1 MADSEKPG
9 AAARVSARLTGPAKS
24 VDHET
29 LPEFLVREDECLT
42 ELQQS
47 LKRSRDLS
55 ESPRKI
61 EEPRGEQ
68 EAAADPDAEDQ
79 AAEEVVNA
87 DLRAFTK
94 TSPSSS
100 PKRTPT
106 RSVASAREH
115 PERRWPPMRRSM
127 IEQAGVLVAHGLHH
141 VDAVEEGEPRDANYL
156 QVVAA
161 GAPVC
166 TSVLRLRDPI
176 AQKPV
181 VNDSF
186 LLVNQTYVPSGDVHI
201 SAFSSL
207 DAVIEDYDITVLH
220 SVAYPSEYGA
230 FKAAVLQI
238 IAWFAKTT
246 ILAWNLMW
254 KYSLNAAS
262 ERMHSSDVQICRAR
276 FVGKRRVKAA
286 RSFWVDRMHRA
297 ARYSDNLIKQQ
308 LFEPCA
314 GSFDN
319 QPRLPFVYR
328 GGGRKPSARKR
339 KEQIIFDGLCK
350 LLQAV
355 SEEPE
360 SDPEEAPSDPGDR
373 LLESLQGI
381 VRQAKANGTSGLIQK
396 VKALVA
402 SFEQE
407 QRNDKPRPGMRVT
420 FAESETSA
428 RNQSAALTPSVER
441 KVQVAGAPQHANARP
456 ASQAGPKATEA
467 PKRPAPVIAG
477 KLCPEWCNSKEIRL
491 KDLQSLLNEGSEPS
505 GEFCLATVSKVTE
518 LVMLAQTH
526 GLTAKCALLIPAHC
540 KDDMDKKLSATHMW
554 VKIVGKGWIKCTA
567 VPLTS
572 SGLPTWPS
580 PAQVTVGEKDSV
592 DAPVQLTVRITTPKR
607 FVTATL
613 WQDLLKK
620 PNKVLADFLPAGA
633 FARSYGWKVKED
645 KLDSLL
651 VGYLKIPQEH
661 VKTLLD
667 VSGQWGLFFNQVAP
681 ALATELPVS
690 WIKPS
695 EKDLDPR
702 EYLKEALV
710 KANASKTCLAFRT
723 GGGSS
728 LGLRGVAPSEGPR
741 RWSLQSVPKH
751 WGPDTV
757 KQFLEK
763 QGWQDVAQLQSPKYK
778 SGKWTALA
786 TAPQLYKSQ
795 EKLIYTVGNV
805 DMIISLWRKAPRNF
819 HEEHLAVSQSWFES
833 SKAPEPDADMET
845 GVVTPTHKEAPPTVL
860 DSTQES
866 PEPEVQGN
874 KRKQESPAKKT
885 RTKIAACLANDKS
898 FQQTWFADAGATVD
912 TEAGN
917 PATTWQEYIETVKR
931 PHKWADS
938 WMIQAAAVVLKT
950 EVHVFKWCRRMD
962 ISPEW
967 IRFWQTEEHLLK
979 LAWVSCLFTR
989 NWPCPVCKVVLTA
1002 KGSSEKAVNAKL
1014 GEMRWAKEQAIEKHR
1029 KACEVEYDS

>member
-1 MADSEKPG
+1 M
-9 AAARVSARLTGPAKS
+9 LCFPATAT
-24 VDHET
+24 HT
-29 LPEFLVREDECLT
+29 LP
-42 ELQQS
+42 
-47 LKRSRDLS
+47 
-55 ESPRKI
+55 
-61 EEPRGEQ
+61 
-68 EAAADPDAEDQ
+68 
-79 AAEEVVNA
+79 
-87 DLRAFTK
+87 
-94 TSPSSS
+94 
-100 PKRTPT
+100 
-106 RSVASAREH
+106 
-115 PERRWPPMRRSM
+115 
-127 IEQAGVLVAHGLHH
+127 
-141 VDAVEEGEPRDANYL
+141 
-156 QVVAA
+156 
-161 GAPVC
+161 
-166 TSVLRLRDPI
+166 DPI

-186 LLVNQTYVPSGDVHI
+186 HLVNQTYVPSGDVHI

-254 KYSLNAAS
+254 KYSLDAAS

-286 RSFWVDRMHRA
+286 RRFWVDRMHRA
-297 ARYSDNLIKQQ
+297 ARYSDNLNKQQ

-314 GSFDN
+314 GPFDN
-319 QPRLPFVYR
+319 QPRMPFVYR

-355 SEEPE
+355 SDAPE

-373 LLESLQGI
+373 LLDSLQGI

-505 GEFCLATVSKVTE
+505 GEFCLATVSKATE

-580 PAQVTVGEKDSV
+580 SPAQVTVGEKDSV
-592 DAPVQLTVRITTPKR
+592 DAPVQLTVRITIPKR
-607 FVTATL
+607 FVMATL

-651 VGYLKIPQEH
+651 VGYLKIHTSRRFLMSVVNGASSSIKLPQ
-661 VKTLLD
+661 LLPL
-667 VSGQWGLFFNQVAP
+667 SYLSPGLS
-681 ALATELPVS
+681 LARKILIPGNTSRRPLQKPMLPKPVS
-690 WIKPS
+690 RS
-695 EKDLDPR
+695 GLEVAA
-702 EYLKEALV
+702 ALV
-710 KANASKTCLAFRT
+710 C
-723 GGGSS
+723 
-728 LGLRGVAPSEGPR
+728 
-741 RWSLQSVPKH
+741 
-751 WGPDTV
+751 
-757 KQFLEK
+757 
-763 QGWQDVAQLQSPKYK
+763 
-778 SGKWTALA
+778 
-786 TAPQLYKSQ
+786 
-795 EKLIYTVGNV
+795 
-805 DMIISLWRKAPRNF
+805 
-819 HEEHLAVSQSWFES
+819 
-833 SKAPEPDADMET
+833 
-845 GVVTPTHKEAPPTVL
+845 VV
-860 DSTQES
+860 
-866 PEPEVQGN
+866 
-874 KRKQESPAKKT
+874 
-885 RTKIAACLANDKS
+885 
-898 FQQTWFADAGATVD
+898 
-912 TEAGN
+912 
-917 PATTWQEYIETVKR
+917 
-931 PHKWADS
+931 
-938 WMIQAAAVVLKT
+938 
-950 EVHVFKWCRRMD
+950 
-962 ISPEW
+962 
-967 IRFWQTEEHLLK
+967 
-979 LAWVSCLFTR
+979 
-989 NWPCPVCKVVLTA
+989 
-1002 KGSSEKAVNAKL
+1002 
-1014 GEMRWAKEQAIEKHR
+1014 
-1029 KACEVEYDS
+1029 

>member
-1 MADSEKPG
+1 
-9 AAARVSARLTGPAKS
+9 
-24 VDHET
+24 
-29 LPEFLVREDECLT
+29 
-42 ELQQS
+42 
-47 LKRSRDLS
+47 
-55 ESPRKI
+55 
-61 EEPRGEQ
+61 
-68 EAAADPDAEDQ
+68 
-79 AAEEVVNA
+79 
-87 DLRAFTK
+87 
-94 TSPSSS
+94 
-100 PKRTPT
+100 
-106 RSVASAREH
+106 
-115 PERRWPPMRRSM
+115 
-127 IEQAGVLVAHGLHH
+127 
-141 VDAVEEGEPRDANYL
+141 
-156 QVVAA
+156 
-161 GAPVC
+161 
-166 TSVLRLRDPI
+166 
-176 AQKPV
+176 
-181 VNDSF
+181 
-186 LLVNQTYVPSGDVHI
+186 
-201 SAFSSL
+201 
-207 DAVIEDYDITVLH
+207 
-220 SVAYPSEYGA
+220 
-230 FKAAVLQI
+230 
-238 IAWFAKTT
+238 
-246 ILAWNLMW
+246 
-254 KYSLNAAS
+254 
-262 ERMHSSDVQICRAR
+262 
-276 FVGKRRVKAA
+276 
-286 RSFWVDRMHRA
+286 MHRA
-297 ARYSDNLIKQQ
+297 ARYSDNLNKQQ
-308 LFEPCA
+308 LF
-314 GSFDN
+314 
-319 QPRLPFVYR
+319 
-328 GGGRKPSARKR
+328 
-339 KEQIIFDGLCK
+339 EQIIFDGLCK

-355 SEEPE
+355 SDAPE

-373 LLESLQGI
+373 LLDSLQGI

-505 GEFCLATVSKVTE
+505 GEFCLATVSKATE

-580 PAQVTVGEKDSV
+580 SPAQVTVGEKDSV
-592 DAPVQLTVRITTPKR
+592 DAPVQLTVRITIPKR
-607 FVTATL
+607 FVMATL

-620 PNKVLADFLPAGA
+620 PNKVLADFLPAGL
-633 FARSYGWKVKED
+633 E
-645 KLDSLL
+645 
-651 VGYLKIPQEH
+651 
-661 VKTLLD
+661 
-667 VSGQWGLFFNQVAP
+667 VA
-681 ALATELPVS
+681 A
-690 WIKPS
+690 
-695 EKDLDPR
+695 
-702 EYLKEALV
+702 ALV
-710 KANASKTCLAFRT
+710 CVVLA
-723 GGGSS
+723 
-728 LGLRGVAPSEGPR
+728 
-741 RWSLQSVPKH
+741 
-751 WGPDTV
+751 
-757 KQFLEK
+757 
-763 QGWQDVAQLQSPKYK
+763 KYK

-819 HEEHLAVSQSWFES
+819 HEERLAVSQSWFES

-845 GVVTPTHKEAPPTVL
+845 GVVTPTHKEEQIAEKASALSLTL
-860 DSTQES
+860 
-866 PEPEVQGN
+866 
-874 KRKQESPAKKT
+874 
-885 RTKIAACLANDKS
+885 RTKIAACLATGKS

-967 IRFWQTEEHLLK
+967 IRFWQTEERLLK

-1029 KACEVEYDS
+1029 KEQCWITPALLNTQESVDDAWSDAMSMLGLAATLLGPHLDLKRKCFFAAATAIAVVKWGWLVKVPPKKAFAKLEAALRRCAVIHAMGDPSLCKIMRGDTFLVSRPRAHGLTAAWLAMFLTLRKVPICNMSFGHISSVAGRKPPDAYDIQVLTWQTFCRKRILQERWCQHRALFSVFS